1 MATVKMVRGSL
12 YADIFDSEE
21 TIAQAKK
28 DGFELVDEKSET
40 PADVTTEE
48 TPADVTTNE
57 EKYVTDKELLEL
69 TVAQLKE
76 LGKSYGI
83 KVYNLNNKTDLI
95 KALSAVKVTVES
107 FESLKA

>member
-40 PADVTTEE
+40 PAKVTT
-48 TPADVTTNE
+48 E